1 MFYGL
6 ELRLRLAISR
16 AMRSVAGG
24 ICLAVGA
31 VFLTIAG
38 WIALV
43 DAYDAL
49 TAALAIGGGYF
60 LLGIILLL
68 STRFRRAHAPP
79 PVTAGSLIEAFLAG
93 RAAGGAV
100 RPRRY

>member
-68 STRFRRAHAPP
+68 STRFRRAYAPP
-79 PVTAGSLIEAFLAG
+79 PCRCARSEARLRSRCSCKHHVCA
-93 RAAGGAV
+93 
-100 RPRRY
+100 